1 MKSPLYDSYSY
12 FYVLQPI
19 KQACTAPSTHI
30 RVAEENK
37 TEKEKRVRLNYLSW
51 LVFGAQC
58 SSTIF
63 GCFFRCVSYCL
74 RRSSLHSVSHHLL
87 LIIGTTSIS
96 AVFFGQF
103 TIDRNADEINN
114 RLYCFFCLIRA
125 FLTLI
130 LFGCF
135 YFFSKN
141 ILKRSFRTNE

>member
-1 MKSPLYDSYSY
+1 MESPLYDSYSY

-19 KQACTAPSTHI
+19 KQACIAPSTHI

-37 TEKEKRVRLNYLSW
+37 TEKEKRVRLNYLSR

-74 RRSSLHSVSHHLL
+74 PRSSLHSVSHHLL

-96 AVFFGQF
+96 AVFLDSSQSIVTQMKS
-103 TIDRNADEINN
+103 TID
-114 RLYCFFCLIRA
+114 
-125 FLTLI
+125 LTVV
-130 LFGCF
+130 FV
-135 YFFSKN
+135 
-141 ILKRSFRTNE
+141 